1 MLLPLGTLH
10 AGRQREQ
17 SLNDLGEELA
27 EVTLVR
33 FFGRQQL
40 CEGVPAGVH
49 HLLDINNVLPAVHA
63 RRCFYKVDGH
73 DQEGLLNL
81 RRDGLPLKLQELD
94 SRLELKV
101 ADVQWVIRGAGGFDL
116 G

>member
-40 CEGVPAGVH
+40 CEGVPAVF
-49 HLLDINNVLPAVHA
+49 ICSTSTMYSVSM

-81 RRDGLPLKLQELD
+81 RQDGLPLKLRELD
-94 SRLELKV
+94 SALS
-101 ADVQWVIRGAGGFDL
+101 
-116 G
+116 